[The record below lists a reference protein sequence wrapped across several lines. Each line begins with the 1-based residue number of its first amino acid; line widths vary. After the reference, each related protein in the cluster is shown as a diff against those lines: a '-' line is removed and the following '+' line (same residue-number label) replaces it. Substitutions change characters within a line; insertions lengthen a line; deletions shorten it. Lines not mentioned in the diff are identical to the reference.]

1 MQKEIKKLEN
11 SEVDVHVTLEK
22 EEWQEAQ
29 EKALKEITKNM
40 NFKGFRK
47 GHVPE
52 QLIKGRVSNQE
63 IFSRAINDKV
73 QEVFERVVDEEK
85 FRLFARPS
93 FDIAKVSE
101 EEVEFV
107 FHLTLVPDVTLG
119 QYKDLGIAR
128 DKVEVNEEEINHE
141 IAHLLENSAT
151 LRVKDDVAKN
161 GDSVVIDFV
170 GSIDGKEFEG
180 GKAENYELAL
190 GSNTFIPGFEDQLI
204 GHKNGDEVDVKV
216 TFPENYGMKDL
227 ANKEALFKVK
237 VHEVK
242 EKIMPELNEETI
254 KGLNIKDV
262 ANEEQLKAY
271 QKAQILGRKNH
282 DAEHKLYESIID
294 QIIAASEVEISPKS
308 VASEVEGMKER
319 LNQQLAQSGL
329 KYDDYLKMIN
339 RSEEDINKEFE
350 ENAKKNLKRVLVIE
364 KIAELEKIKVED
376 DELEFEF
383 AKIADQYHMPIEQ
396 VKSALGQDMDN
407 FRAQVR
413 SRRIQDFLISHNEAK

>member
-161 GDSVVIDFV
+161 GDTVVIDFV

-180 GKAENYELAL
+180 GKAENYELEL

-329 KYDDYLKMIN
+329 KYEDYLKMVN
-339 RSEEDINKEFE
+339 RKEEDINQEFE

>member
-11 SEVDVHVTLEK
+11 SEIDVNVILDK
-22 EEWQEAQ
+22 EEWKEAQ

-73 QEVFERVVDEEK
+73 QEVFERVVEEEK

-107 FHLTLVPDVTLG
+107 FHLTLVPDVKVG
-119 QYKDLGIAR
+119 QYKDLAVAR
-128 DKVEVNEEEINHE
+128 DKVEVSEDEINHE
-141 IAHLLENSAT
+141 ISLLLENNAT
-151 LRVKDDVAKN
+151 LRLKDDVAKK

-170 GSIDGKEFEG
+170 GMIDGKEFDG
-180 GKAENYELAL
+180 GKAENYELVL

-204 GHKNGDEVDVKV
+204 GHKDGDEVDVNV

-262 ANEEQLKAY
+262 TNEEQLKSY
-271 QKAQILGRKNH
+271 QKSQILTRKNH

>member
-151 LRVKDDVAKN
+151 LRVKDDVAKK

-170 GSIDGKEFEG
+170 GMIDGKEFEG

-329 KYDDYLKMIN
+329 KYEDYLKMVN
-339 RSEEDINKEFE
+339 RKEEDINQEFE

-364 KIAELEKIKVED
+364 KIAELEQIKVED

-383 AKIADQYHMPIEQ
+383 AKIADQYHMPIDQ
-396 VKSALGQDMDN
+396 VKNILGQDMDN
-407 FRAQVR
+407 FRAQIR
-413 SRRIQDFLISHNEAK
+413 SQRIQDFLISHNEAK